1 MLEYYYLILIY
12 ADLIRIRRET
22 MNIFTKM
29 GCRIFQQS
37 MRLAMFLLPWNQC
50 KKTLSGP
57 GSISQLPKFLKDN
70 GFKSIL
76 IVTDGFLFSSG
87 KADPIMA
94 ACEAEGMKSCCYH
107 DVVPNPTIQ
116 NIEDGLKMYYD
127 NNCDAIVA
135 LGGGSAMD
143 CAKGIGAR
151 VACPKKS
158 VPQMKGVLKIMI
170 TGHKL
175 PPLVAIPTTSGT
187 GSEATLA
194 AVISNPETHEKY
206 PINDPFLIPRY
217 VVMDPE
223 LTKSLPPHLTS
234 TTGMDALTHAVEA
247 YIGGE
252 NTRQT
257 KKEAVEAVQLIHKY
271 LKQAYDHGD
280 DLEARV
286 QMQKAAYLA
295 GKAFTRAYVGYV
307 HAVAH
312 TLGGEYGVP
321 HGLANAVILP
331 HVLKAYGKSAHK
343 KLAEL
348 ADCINLG
355 GNTKEEKANLFIKW
369 IEDMNAAMNIPTKI
383 LSRDGGKL
391 IEEERLPRMI
401 AHAYA
406 EANPLYP
413 CPQVWGKKEIEAI
426 YREIM

>member
-1 MLEYYYLILIY
+1 
-12 ADLIRIRRET
+12 

-116 NIEDGLKMYYD
+116 NIEEGLKMYHD

-187 GSEATLA
+187 GSETTVA
-194 AVISNPETHEKY
+194 AVITDRETNHKCA
-206 PINDPFLIPRY
+206 IMDLNLIPHY
-217 VVMDPE
+217 AILDPE
-223 LTKSLPPHLTS
+223 LTVGLPPRTTA

-247 YIGGE
+247 YLCWTY
-252 NTRQT
+252 NTR
-257 KKEAVEAVQLIHKY
+257 ESIRDAEEAVQSIFVNLEKVYAHPE
-271 LKQAYDHGD
+271 
-280 DLEARV
+280 DLNGRQEMMIAAF
-286 QMQKAAYLA
+286 KA
-295 GKAFTRAYVGYV
+295 GFAFTRSSVGNV
-307 HAVAH
+307 HAIAH
-312 TLGGEYGVP
+312 TLGGLYNTP

-331 HVLKAYGKSAHK
+331 IVLEDYGEAVYP
-343 KLAEL
+343 KLARL
-348 ADCINLG
+348 AEIAKVKTCG
-355 GNTKEEKANLFIKW
+355 TTEEKAKEFIAE
-369 IEDMNAAMNIPTKI
+369 IRAMNKRMGIPEGLDVIKDKDI
-383 LSRDGGKL
+383 PQMVKWAL
-391 IEEERLPRMI
+391 
-401 AHAYA
+401 A
-406 EANPLYP
+406 EANPVYP
-413 CPQVWGKKEIEAI
+413 VPVVYTKERCASVIRRI
-426 YREIM
+426 QKGQ